1 MATDTPANN
10 ESLYVVPAVSAEK
23 DRLLKQY
30 TMKNAVYGWTKPV
43 PDIID
48 LSSTRNVLDI
58 GAGTCIWS
66 IDLANTP
73 EVKVRRSEVNIY
85 ACDINPAI
93 LPPTVTAELGIKT
106 FEQDVTKPF
115 PTEYHGIFD
124 LVHLSFLFIC
134 LTEDG
139 WNKALENVCTL
150 LSPGG
155 LVMMDELDP
164 VFFKEGKY
172 ERSATG
178 YDLGKSMTGES
189 WIHKLNSLYTGFIV
203 GNKFLV
209 GLTFLLPDML
219 ERAGLRVVSSDVRM
233 GGIGKVVGSLTGADG
248 SSLAPY
254 VDSSIENMEF
264 ILSQFVPIM
273 RKMGTLEVPPGTR
286 VVAEE
291 DIESILAEVKEG
303 LRTEGATCVGAFFVA
318 KKI

>member
-1 MATDTPANN
+1 MATNTPANN
-10 ESLYVVPAVSAEK
+10 ESLYVVPATSAEK

-30 TMKNAVYGWTKPV
+30 AMKNAVYGWTTKPV

-48 LSSTRNVLDI
+48 LYSTRNVLDI
-58 GAGTCIWS
+58 GAGTCVWS

-85 ACDINPAI
+85 ASNKI
-93 LPPTVTAELGIKT
+93 
-106 FEQDVTKPF
+106 
-115 PTEYHGIFD
+115 
-124 LVHLSFLFIC
+124 FLFIC

-155 LVMMDELDP
+155 LVMIDELDP
-164 VFFKEGKY
+164 VLFKEGKY

-178 YDLGKSMTGES
+178 YNLGKSMGGES
-189 WIHKLNSLYTGFIV
+189 WIHNLNSLYTGFIV

-219 ERAGLRVVSSDVRM
+219 QRAGLKVVSSDVRT
-233 GGIGKVVGSLTGADG
+233 GGIGKDVGSLTGADG

-264 ILSQFVPIM
+264 MLSRFVPIM

-303 LRTEGATCVGAFFVA
+303 LRTDGGDVRRGIFCGKEGFNAIRRCKNDLVMKFNL
-318 KKI
+318 KKHYP